1 MLLKDNPILMQL
13 KKQSIDEKKANG
25 EFIEVA
31 TEKKSAHS
39 ERGGHR
45 EHKIRQNVQKPKIS
59 SEADSTLEQGVVK
72 ANERGFGFLESESR
86 ESFFIPPKEMR
97 GLMHGDKISGYVV
110 YQGEK
115 SRVERISLIEPFL
128 SRFVA
133 RVAYVGGK
141 LTVVPDH
148 PCINMNI
155 NAVNH
160 VPGGITLCE
169 GDWVIAVLTKHAMAE
184 GNRNGHMAEVTEFI
198 VHADDEQTPWWV
210 VLRGLDLPKSA
221 PDDLPSYEYK
231 DSSVNRVD
239 LTGKPF
245 VTIDSAKTQDMD
257 DALYIERLPQGGWCL
272 WVAIADPTGY
282 IHENDELD
290 SYAAKRAFSIYL
302 PGRDIPMLT
311 RTLSDD
317 LCSLR
322 ENEER
327 YALVGKFN
335 IQADGSSDQ
344 KIEFMMATIKS
355 HGKLVYDEVSDLL
368 EGKET
373 AFTPSPVIREQI
385 DMLRDFSIARYNY
398 RKTHTCVFKDKPEY
412 EFVLNEK
419 GGLKEIKVVHKR
431 VANGIVEEAMI
442 LANTCA
448 GRFLAEHFNAGIFNT
463 HSGLDHEKIADVNQV
478 LEENGYPIDDI
489 EQIET
494 MEGYCKL
501 KRWLYDSDSSYLD
514 ARIHKCTAFAE
525 MSPVPGPHFG
535 MGLDYYATWTSP
547 IRKYGDMINHRLI
560 KCAIAN
566 TEKPRIPGDDVIESM
581 NLSKKNNRSA
591 ERQVKDWLYM
601 DYLRP
606 HINKTIFDAEVMDVS
621 RGGIKVMLLDNGA
634 RVFVPSSMIANDKK
648 RIEGNNTLGVVT
660 LDGEKTVI
668 RLGQK
673 LKVRI
678 VEINDSRAIIGELP
692 VRVP

>member
-13 KKQSIDEKKANG
+13 KQKSIDEKKSRG
-25 EFIEVA
+25 EYVEEDTAKV
-31 TEKKSAHS
+31 KVRS
-39 ERGGHR
+39 ENKEHR
-45 EHKIRQNVQKPKIS
+45 EHRIRQNIQKVKIS
-59 SEADSTLEQGVVK
+59 ADANSTMEQGVVK
-72 ANERGFGFLESESR
+72 ANDRGFGFLESESR
-86 ESFFIPPKEMR
+86 ESFFIPPKEMKN
-97 GLMHGDKISGYVV
+97 LMHGDKISGYVV

-115 SRVERISLIEPFL
+115 SRVERITLIEPFL

-133 RVAYVGGK
+133 RVAYVNGK

-148 PCINMNI
+148 PCINFNI

-160 VPGGITLCE
+160 VPNGVTLRE
-169 GDWVIAVLTKHAMAE
+169 GDWVIAVLTKHALSE
-184 GNRNGHMAEVTEFI
+184 GNRNGHMAEVIEFI
-198 VHADDEQTPWWV
+198 VHANDEQTPWWV

-221 PDDLPSYEYK
+221 PEDLPSYEYK
-231 DSSVNRVD
+231 DESLPRVD
-239 LTGKPF
+239 LTDKPF

-257 DALYIERLPQGGWCL
+257 DALYIESLQNGGWCL

-282 IHENDELD
+282 IHEDDELD
-290 SYAAKRAFSIYL
+290 SYAARRAFSIYL

-327 YALVGKFN
+327 FALVGKFN
-335 IQADGSSDQ
+335 ISADGSCDQ
-344 KIEFMMATIKS
+344 KIDFMMATIKS

-373 AFTPSPVIREQI
+373 SFSPSPVIREQI
-385 DMLRDFSIARYNY
+385 DMLRDFSRVRYNY
-398 RKTHTCVFKDKPEY
+398 RKTNACVFKDKPEY
-412 EFVLNEK
+412 EFVLNEN

-463 HSGLDHEKIADVNQV
+463 HSGLDHEKIADVNEV

-494 MEGYCKL
+494 MTGYCKL
-501 KRWLYDSDSSYLD
+501 KRWLYDSESAYLD

-560 KCAIAN
+560 KSAITN
-566 TEKPRIPGDDVIESM
+566 TEKPRIPSDEVIESM
-581 NLSKKNNRSA
+581 NLSKKSNRAA

-601 DYLRP
+601 DYLKP
-606 HINKTIFDAEVMDVS
+606 HINKTVFEAEVMDVS
-621 RGGIKVMLLDNGA
+621 RGGIKAMLLDNGA
-634 RVFVPSSMIANDKK
+634 RVFVPTSMICNDKK
-648 RIEGNNTLGVVT
+648 RIEGNNSLGVVI
-660 LDGEKTVI
+660 LDGEKKVI

-673 LKVRI
+673 VQVRI
-678 VEINDSRAIIGELP
+678 VEINESRAIIGELIP
-692 VRVP
+692 RIS